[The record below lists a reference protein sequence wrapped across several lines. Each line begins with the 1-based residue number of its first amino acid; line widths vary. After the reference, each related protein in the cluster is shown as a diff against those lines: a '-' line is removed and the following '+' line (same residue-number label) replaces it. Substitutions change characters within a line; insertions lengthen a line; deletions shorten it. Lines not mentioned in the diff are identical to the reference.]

1 MDKLVKDGIKT
12 LKNLKRKDLN
22 LTDLWIHM
30 KTSDG
35 EVLEV
40 DIELDS
46 STGEIEK
53 EYHLFENEE
62 DYDTYLNSDP
72 EEIPK
77 NILYN

>member
-12 LKNLKRKDLN
+12 LKRMGLEDTH
-22 LTDLWIHM
+22 LTELCIHM
-30 KTSDG
+30 ETSEG
-35 EVLEV
+35 EILLV

-53 EYHLFENEE
+53 EYSIFENEE
-62 DYDTYLNSDP
+62 KFEMYLNSEDDIP
-72 EEIPK
+72 E